1 MHSRFTQAQKL
12 QKWFRASL
20 FYVDSSAV
28 IFMHFWPSC
37 SAEVVVLLPTA
48 LNDHLKKVSN
58 RHWHS
63 QSKVYALRDPSHCGH
78 TKEDVFLGCL
88 ASIILDWLNWLHTS
102 LHQTRGFEENLRN
115 RKYFCH
121 LPRYSNILFLPYLG
135 FQSSWILN
143 QDEQKWFLI
152 EKGQDWIY
160 RRSKLS
166 SLWHHPDVI

>member
-1 MHSRFTQAQKL
+1 MHSRFAQAQKL

-121 LPRYSNILFLPYLG
+121 LGTWIFYFYHTKASNLLEFWTLK
-135 FQSSWILN
+135 WIL
-143 QDEQKWFLI
+143 
-152 EKGQDWIY
+152 
-160 RRSKLS
+160 
-166 SLWHHPDVI
+166 V